1 MNTNRALRRL
11 GHAFRPDGLSL
22 ERRKSQMAQ
31 RTLPARSAQQE
42 TRARRSL
49 AVDSPPDE
57 LVDQVTTFRADL
69 GWVAIRWRGPQVRQL
84 VFAYANQPAALA
96 AVDRPAKRL
105 WSETASLVRHVDVRG
120 LVRGAASLVERVRAH
135 LAGERVEY
143 GDVAIAADDGTEF
156 QLRVLQHCRE
166 IGWGETCTYGEL
178 AELAGRPGAAR
189 AVGSVMSRNRFP
201 LIVPCHRVVPAS
213 GKLGGFSAPGG
224 VATKLDLLKR
234 EKAVF
239 AGVPGSAMQ

>member
-1 MNTNRALRRL
+1 MT
-11 GHAFRPDGLSL
+11 S
-22 ERRKSQMAQ
+22 
-31 RTLPARSAQQE
+31 
-42 TRARRSL
+42 
-49 AVDSPPDE
+49 
-57 LVDQVTTFRADL
+57 FRADL

-84 VFAYANQPAALA
+84 VFAYAHQAAALA
-96 AVDRPAKRL
+96 AVDQQANGL
-105 WSETASLVRHVDVRG
+105 WSETASWVRHVEVSC
-120 LVRGAASLVERVRAH
+120 LARGAASLVQRVRAH
-135 LAGERVEY
+135 LAGEKVEY
-143 GDVAIAADDGTEF
+143 GDVSIAVDGGTEF

-178 AELAGRPGAAR
+178 AALAGRPGAAR

-201 LIVPCHRVVPAS
+201 LIVPCHRVVPAG

-239 AGVPGSAMQ
+239 AGFAGSAMK